1 MSLYL
6 YINLAI
12 MAVPL
17 ILSFE
22 KRIRYYS
29 KLKYVFVSILFIG
42 TLFVIWDVFATYRGH
57 WSFNPFYVLELKLLG
72 LPIEE
77 ILFFITVPF
86 SCLFAYEGLAYFLQ
100 DKKIGLSNKLVRAV
114 GALFIIFSSLF
125 FNQEYTFLA
134 ILSVGL
140 TLLFAP
146 RLLSGLF
153 DSTLYWAYIGVT
165 FMLFFIF
172 NYILTS
178 VPIIEY
184 SPAAITGFR
193 ATTIPIED
201 FMFNF
206 SMLTLYLAV
215 YLWISRKLQDSE

>member
-12 MAVPL
+12 IAVPL

-42 TLFVIWDVFATYRGH
+42 TLFVLWDVFATYRGH
-57 WSFNPFYVLELKLLG
+57 WSFNSFYVLELELLG

-100 DKKIGLSNKLVRAV
+100 EKKIGLPDKLVRAV
-114 GALFIIFSSLF
+114 GVIFILLSSLF

-134 ILSVGL
+134 VLSVGL
-140 TLLFAP
+140 TLLFASI
-146 RLLSGLF
+146 LLSGLF
-153 DSTLYWAYIGVT
+153 GSTLYWTYIGVT
-165 FMLFFIF
+165 FLLFFIF

-178 VPIIEY
+178 VPIVEY

-206 SMLTLYLAV
+206 SLLTLYLTV
-215 YLWISRKLQDSE
+215 YLWVSRKSQN

>member
-12 MAVPL
+12 IAFPL
-17 ILSFE
+17 ILLFE

-29 KLKYVFVSILFIG
+29 KMKYVLLSILFIG
-42 TLFVIWDVFATYRGH
+42 TLFVLWDVFATYRGH
-57 WSFNPFYVLELKLLG
+57 WSFNPAYVLEFKIMG

-86 SCLFAYEGLAYFLQ
+86 SCIFAYEGLAYFLKE
-100 DKKIGLSNKLVRAV
+100 KKIALSSKLVNLI
-114 GALFIIFSSLF
+114 GGLFILFSLFF

-140 TLLFAP
+140 TLLFTSQFMKDFF
-146 RLLSGLF
+146 R
-153 DSTLYWAYIGVT
+153 STLYWAYIGVT
-165 FMLFFIF
+165 FLLFFIF

-178 VPIIEY
+178 VPVVMY
-184 SPAAITGFR
+184 SPSAITGLR
-193 ATTIPIED
+193 AITIPIED

-206 SMLTLYLAV
+206 SMLTLYLAI
-215 YLWISRKLQDSE
+215 YLWASKKTRHKD